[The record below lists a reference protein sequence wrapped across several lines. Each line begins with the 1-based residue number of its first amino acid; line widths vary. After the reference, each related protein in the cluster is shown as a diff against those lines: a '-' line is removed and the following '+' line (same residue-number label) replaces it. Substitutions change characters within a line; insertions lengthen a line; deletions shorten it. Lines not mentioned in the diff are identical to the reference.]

1 MRKYDSIIRIQ
12 DNGTLLGEQVW
23 AFNKLDGQNFGV
35 KYNPNQK
42 AFTGFHSRKC
52 LVDETSEAFGAAVQY
67 FKTYLEEP
75 LKEIIAQN
83 RGKRQLFNGVKEIDF
98 FFEWYGPNSFAGFHQ
113 EGDEMTLALIDLFL
127 QKKGYIE
134 PQPFYDLFCK
144 DPRIPTPTLIYRGPL
159 NQDFIKEI
167 QENDW
172 TKPECKYPEVKE
184 GVVARRSTLMKGQRM
199 PKVKI
204 KTKWWLDKLHN
215 TYPEEKWKELE

>member
-1 MRKYDSIIRIQ
+1 
-12 DNGTLLGEQVW
+12 
-23 AFNKLDGQNFGV
+23 
-35 KYNPNQK
+35 
-42 AFTGFHSRKC
+42 
-52 LVDETSEAFGAAVQY
+52 
-67 FKTYLEEP
+67 
-75 LKEIIAQN
+75 
-83 RGKRQLFNGVKEIDF
+83 
-98 FFEWYGPNSFAGFHQ
+98 
-113 EGDEMTLALIDLFL
+113 MTLALIDLFL